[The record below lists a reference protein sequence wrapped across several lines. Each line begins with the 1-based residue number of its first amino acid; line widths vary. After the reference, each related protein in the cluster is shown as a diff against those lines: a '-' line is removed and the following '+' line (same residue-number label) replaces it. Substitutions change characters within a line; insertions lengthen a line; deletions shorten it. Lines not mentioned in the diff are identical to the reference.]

1 MLKDATNN
9 ADNAEQAANLIKEGR
24 LHNYDAQK
32 NLAEFIIRAY
42 GPCAAYAMADYM
54 KQSATEKIRVAT
66 DKANKEAEAA
76 VALIL
81 GD

>member
-1 MLKDATNN
+1 MLKDLTSN

-24 LHNYDAQK
+24 LYNYDAQIA
-32 NLAEFIIRAY
+32 LAEFIIRAY
-42 GPCAAYAMADYM
+42 GPYAAYNMADYM

-76 VALIL
+76 VALLL